1 MSDDEELA
9 KSLGL
14 ISAMTIGIGTMI
26 GAGIFVLPGVAAN
39 EAGPVVVLSFL
50 IGGGVAMVNAL
61 SVSELGT
68 AMPKAGGGYYYVN
81 RALGPM
87 FGSIA
92 GLGDWL
98 GLAFASAFYSIGF
111 GQYLVTLLGDT
122 TFVLPV
128 LGTLALI
135 PSFDLGVFTVTQ
147 IQIGALFAGIV
158 FIGVNYIGAKETGGI
173 QTVIVTLLLVILG
186 AFALAGWFSFDY
198 GTLTTDGWAPTEEG
212 YGAILPA
219 TALVF
224 VSFLGYAKIATVAEE
239 LENPGRNLPIA
250 IIGSVAIV
258 TVIYG
263 ILVTIMLGIVPW
275 DVLDTDAPVAQAA
288 ELAFPDQLLGI
299 SGFAAAAAT
308 VMTLGA
314 LLATASSANASI
326 LSSARINFAMG
337 RDKIVTNWLN
347 EIHPRFSTP
356 YRSIFL
362 TGAMIVVFIILLG
375 QSVEVL
381 AQAASVL
388 HLIVYALMNAAL
400 IVFREADVPEYDPEF
415 RVPLYPITP
424 IAGMV
429 LSLGLIAFMSPIEI
443 GLSAAFVV
451 AAMLWY
457 FLYARRETT
466 HQGYLGQYV
475 LDRADDMPD
484 SAVSAAES
492 VQPDQT
498 SYRVMVPLANPR
510 TESELI
516 ELASIMAKANDGVV
530 EAVHIVSVPDQTPLY
545 AGAEHVERIDAESQR
560 LLDSAR
566 ESAETFGVDVETRT
580 VISHQSFEEIFDSA
594 ETGDADLVVMGWAN
608 QPFWSSGTVSRGFDE
623 LTRELPCDFLVL
635 KDRGFDPEHLLVP
648 TAGGSDS
655 DLSAEVARTLRDSR
669 GSEVELLYVVDGPD
683 NRAAGTEFLG
693 KWAQEHE
700 LGDATLTVDVEGDV
714 ENAIAKRSRESSMV
728 IMGATERGLL
738 SRLVSGSLVYD
749 VVNEV
754 DSSVLLCER
763 PDTRSLWERIFG
775 RGSAANRE
783 ENPVTNEADDE
794 SETAVVDD
802 TDKPDSGDGDGDP
815 TPSGD

>member
-1 MSDDEELA
+1 MSDEELA
-9 KSLGL
+9 KDLGL
-14 ISAMTIGIGTMI
+14 VSAMTIGIGTMI
-26 GAGIFVLPGVAAN
+26 GAGIFVLPGVAAQ
-39 EAGPVVVLSFL
+39 EAGPVVVVSFL
-50 IGGGVAMVNAL
+50 IGGLIAMVNAL

-87 FGSIA
+87 FGSVA

-111 GQYLVTLLGDT
+111 GQYLVTLVGDT
-122 TFVLPV
+122 TFALP
-128 LGTLALI
+128 LFGTIALI
-135 PSFDLGVFTVTQ
+135 PSFDFGFFTITQ
-147 IQIGALFAGIV
+147 IQIGALIAGVV
-158 FIGVNYIGAKETGGI
+158 FVGVNYIGAKETGGI
-173 QTVIVTLLLVILG
+173 QTVIVTILLLILG
-186 AFALAGWFSFDY
+186 AFAIAGWFSFDY
-198 GTLTTDGWAPTEEG
+198 GTVVADGGWAPTPEG

-239 LENPGRNLPIA
+239 MKNPGRNLPIA

-263 ILVTIMLGIVPW
+263 ILVTIMLGVVPW
-275 DVLDTDAPVAQAA
+275 SELDLNAPVAQAA
-288 ELAFPDQLLGI
+288 EVAFPAELLGI
-299 SGFAAAAAT
+299 GGVAAAAAT
-308 VMTLGA
+308 IMTLGA

-356 YRSIFL
+356 YRSILL
-362 TGAMIVVFIILLG
+362 TGGMIVFFIILLG
-375 QSVEVL
+375 QDLAIL

-400 IVFREADVPEYDPEF
+400 IVFREADVPEYDPDF
-415 RVPLYPITP
+415 TVPLYPITP
-424 IAGMV
+424 IAGII
-429 LSLGLIAFMSPIEI
+429 LSLGLIGFMSPIEI

-451 AAMLWY
+451 GAVLWY
-457 FLYARRETT
+457 FLYARGETT

-475 LDRADDMPD
+475 LDRADEMPEP
-484 SAVSAAES
+484 AVTAAES
-492 VQPDQT
+492 VQPEKTD
-498 SYRVMVPLANPR
+498 YRVMVPLANPR

-530 EAVHIVSVPDQTPLY
+530 EAVHIVTVPDQTPLY

-580 VISHQSFEEIFDSA
+580 VISHQSFEEIFDAAATGSA
-594 ETGDADLVVMGWAN
+594 NLVVMGWAN
-608 QPFWSSGTVSRGFDE
+608 QPFWSSGTVSRGLDE

-635 KDRGFDPEHLLVP
+635 KDRGFDPKHVLVP

-655 DLSAEVARTLRDSR
+655 DLSAEVARILRDGR
-669 GSEVELLYVVDGPD
+669 GAEVELLYVVDGEEK
-683 NRAAGTEFLG
+683 RAAGTEFLG
-693 KWAQEHE
+693 RWAQEHD
-700 LGDATLTVDVEGDV
+700 LGNATLTVDVEGDV
-714 ENAIAKRSRESSMV
+714 EGAIGRHSRDSTMV
-728 IMGATERGLL
+728 IVGATERGLL
-738 SRLVSGSLVYD
+738 SRLFSGSLVYD
-749 VVNEV
+749 IVNQV

-763 PDTRSLWERIFG
+763 PDTRSLWERLVG
-775 RGSAANRE
+775 RRSAAKRE
-783 ENPVTNEADDE
+783 DDAVTADDT
-794 SETAVVDD
+794 TATDD
-802 TDKPDSGDGDGDP
+802 D
-815 TPSGD
+815 